1 MSMKFINILYLIL
14 QFFIPYI
21 SCDIFSSGNQ
31 AVKMCMII
39 LIISVDSF
47 EKLISLQMYNTSCEQ
62 CKTDLR
68 IQNSFFVKCAHHR
81 L

>member
-1 MSMKFINILYLIL
+1 M
-14 QFFIPYI
+14 
-21 SCDIFSSGNQ
+21 FSSKNE

-47 EKLISLQMYNTSCEQ
+47 EKLISLQMYISCEQ
-62 CKTDLR
+62 CKIDLR
-68 IQNSFFVKCAHHR
+68 MQNSFFVKCAHHR

>member
-1 MSMKFINILYLIL
+1 MSMKFITILYLIL
-14 QFFIPYI
+14 QFFFLNI
-21 SCDIFSSGNQ
+21 SCDIFSSENQ

-47 EKLISLQMYNTSCEQ
+47 EKLISLQMYISCEQ
-62 CKTDLR
+62 CKTDIR